1 MSEEAK
7 PAKKGGKG
15 KLLLLALPLVLAAA
29 GAGLWFSGILPNLLG
44 MGAPA
49 AEAAAHGDAHA
60 PAAGHGTPAA
70 GHGTPAGGHGAAPA
84 PVAGGATRPPVFF
97 DMPDIVANLS
107 ANGRRASYI
116 KLRSKLEL
124 TKAEDAAAIQAAMP
138 RLQDLF
144 TTYLREMRPEELRGS
159 SGTQRLREE
168 LMARANL
175 AVAPV
180 RVADILFIELLLQ

>member
-29 GAGLWFSGILPNLLG
+29 GAGLWFSGILPDLLG

-49 AEAAAHGDAHA
+49 AADAAHGDGHAAA
-60 PAAGHGTPAA
+60 PAAGHG
-70 GHGTPAGGHGAAPA
+70 GTPAPPAAAAPRA
-84 PVAGGATRPPVFF
+84 PVFF

-107 ANGRRASYI
+107 VTGRRASYV

-124 TKAEDAAAIQAAMP
+124 SKAEDAAAIQAAMP

-180 RVADILFIELLLQ
+180 RVTDVLFIELLLQ

>member
-15 KLLLLALPLVLAAA
+15 KLLLLALPLLLAAV

-44 MGAPA
+44 MGASP
-49 AEAAAHGDAHA
+49 AEAVASGDPHA
-60 PAAGHGTPAA
+60 PAAGHGT
-70 GHGTPAGGHGAAPA
+70 APA
-84 PVAGGATRPPVFF
+84 PVAAVRPPVFF

-124 TKAEDAAAIQAAMP
+124 TKAEDAGAIQAAMP

-175 AVAPV
+175 AVAPA
-180 RVADILFIELLLQ
+180 RVADVLFIELLLQ

>member
-15 KLLLLALPLVLAAA
+15 KLLLLALPLVLAAV
-29 GAGLWFSGILPNLLG
+29 GAGLWFSGILPDLLG

-60 PAAGHGTPAA
+60 PAAGHGGSGHGAPAAA
-70 GHGTPAGGHGAAPA
+70 GHGTAPA
-84 PVAGGATRPPVFF
+84 PAAGGAARSPVFF

-107 ANGRRASYI
+107 ATGRRASYI

-124 TKAEDAAAIQAAMP
+124 TKAEDAGAIQAAMP

>member
-7 PAKKGGKG
+7 PARQGGKR
-15 KLLLLALPLVLAAA
+15 KLMLLLAVPLVLAAV
-29 GAGLWFSGILPNLLG
+29 GGGLWFSGILPKLLG
-44 MGAPA
+44 MGEPHAAAGADAPA
-49 AEAAAHGDAHA
+49 
-60 PAAGHGTPAA
+60 AAGHGTPP
-70 GHGTPAGGHGAAPA
+70 PAVSVARAPI
-84 PVAGGATRPPVFF
+84 FF

-107 ANGRRASYI
+107 ATGRRASYI

-124 TKAEDAAAIQAAMP
+124 TKPEDAAAIQAAMP

-180 RVADILFIELLLQ
+180 RVTDVLFIELLLQ

>member
-15 KLLLLALPLVLAAA
+15 KLLLLALPLLLAAV

-44 MGAPA
+44 MGAPPA
-49 AEAAAHGDAHA
+49 DAAASGNAHA
-60 PAAGHGTPAA
+60 PAAGHGAPAA
-70 GHGTPAGGHGAAPA
+70 GHGAAPA

-168 LMARANL
+168 LIARANL
-175 AVAPV
+175 AVAPA
-180 RVADILFIELLLQ
+180 RVADVLFIELLLQ